1 MKAYILKNK
10 ELSDSDDVLIK
21 LATNKSHKI
30 IVSNVV
36 NPCNIQ
42 VQLAENINALNTL
55 MMDLEEVYY
64 GLGDIINFS
73 FLSYKAN
80 KLS

>member
-1 MKAYILKNK
+1 MKAYILENK

-21 LATNKSHKI
+21 LSTNKTHRI

-42 VQLAENINALNTL
+42 IQLAENNNDLNIL
-55 MMDLEEVYY
+55 MKDLEEVYC
-64 GLGDIINFS
+64 GLGNIKTL
-73 FLSYKAN
+73 FLLAD
-80 KLS
+80 